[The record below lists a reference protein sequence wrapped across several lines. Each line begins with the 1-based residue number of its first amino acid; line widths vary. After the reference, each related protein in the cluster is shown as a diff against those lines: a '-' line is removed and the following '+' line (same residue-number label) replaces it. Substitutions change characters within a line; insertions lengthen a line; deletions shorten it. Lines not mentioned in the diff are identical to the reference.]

1 MARLQPGSL
10 TFAIAAQATI
20 EATQKMVV
28 AVAKREH
35 AAVMNTA
42 PMPSS
47 FIRIVDGQ
55 QGTPEEAVK
64 PFGVIVYTY
73 PRLEEVVR
81 FAMQTL
87 FDLSPVLSGEYR
99 NSHTLFVN
107 GAAAAN
113 LDGYI
118 PGADLAIT
126 NYVPYSRKI
135 EVGSMKMRVP
145 GTEEVYQ
152 QARRVIMARFGN
164 IAKVQFTYRG
174 IVGGSQ
180 VNQALAA
187 SSGQPWW
194 MGDGAARPASGLLES
209 ATGKKHGKTAHNK
222 PGARFPAL
230 IITER

>member
-1 MARLQPGSL
+1 MARVQPGSL
-10 TFAIAAQATI
+10 TFAIAAQQTI
-20 EATQKMVV
+20 AATQKMVV

-35 AAVMNTA
+35 AVVMNTA
-42 PMPSS
+42 PQPSS

-55 QGTPEEAVK
+55 QGAREEAVK

-73 PRLEEVVR
+73 PRLEGVIR

-99 NSHTLFVN
+99 NSHTLFIN
-107 GAAAAN
+107 GAQAAD
-113 LDGYI
+113 LSSYR
-118 PGADLAIT
+118 PGADVAIT

-135 EVGSMKMRVP
+135 EVGSMAMRVP
-145 GTEEVYQ
+145 GTDEVYQ
-152 QARRVIMARFGN
+152 RARRVVMARFGN
-164 IAKVQFTYRG
+164 LAKIQFTYRG
-174 IVGGSQ
+174 IVGGAQ
-180 VNQALAA
+180 INQALAA

-194 MGDGAARPASGLLES
+194 LGDGIARPASGALES
-209 ATGKKHGKTAHNK
+209 AIGKAHGKTAHNK